1 MNPYKM
7 RTMKLKKKLG
17 LFDVFAISTGSMFSS
32 GFFLLPGLAAQH
44 TGPSVIL
51 AYFLSGLLIMPAMF
65 SIAEISTALPRSGG
79 AYFFLD
85 RSLGPMMGTIGGI
98 GTFIALLLKTAFAL
112 VGIGAYA
119 SIFWDIPI
127 KETAVIFAVIFA
139 ILNIFGASKTSGV
152 QKIFVIVL
160 LVVLGA
166 FIADGFWNIFSGTHS
181 SIEFNKNNYTPFFTG
196 GLNGLIF
203 TTGFVFVSYLGL
215 TKIASV
221 AEEIKNPERNI
232 PLGMVLSLLVTGLIY
247 VLGVF
252 IMVSVIGNEALS
264 KDLSPVA
271 TAVEHLFNW
280 LPPKTGLFIIV
291 IAALLAFAST
301 GNAGM
306 LATSRYPLAMGRDKL
321 FSEIFSKISRWG
333 TPVPAIVLTAGLII
347 LCIVF
352 LTEEGIVK
360 LASTFQL
367 FIFMAINFAVIVFRN
382 SKIASYDPGYN
393 SPLYPWMQ
401 IFGIISSLA
410 LMFYMGWEA
419 LVFTLTIIILAYLWF
434 LIFVRSKVK
443 REGAIFHWFAL
454 LGKLQH
460 DELENEFMTILREKG
475 LRQNDPFNQT
485 IVHSQIHFIDNAI
498 FENLVQDV
506 ANSIALQLNIDA
518 NDLNAELLKT
528 TPIDPALVIPEVS
541 LLYAKQADIIHP
553 VLHIVL
559 CKKGIEKPVNKD
571 GILSKEKIKI
581 FFFLV
586 NDENKP
592 KQQLRMLS
600 SILNIAERD
609 HFIKDIISLKTTRE
623 ITKYLLHD
631 KQYISFQ
638 LTKNEPSNIFI
649 NKKLMDVKLPQ
660 DILVVLI
667 DRNNSSFAPNG
678 KTVLLENDVLT
689 IVGGQRSINKLYDQ
703 FILSK

>member
-1 MNPYKM
+1 
-7 RTMKLKKKLG
+7 MKLKKELG

-32 GFFLLPGLAAQH
+32 GFFLLPGLAAQY

-119 SIFWDIPI
+119 SIFWNIPI
-127 KETAVIFAVIFA
+127 KETAVVFALAFAV
-139 ILNIFGASKTSGV
+139 LNIFGTSKSSSI
-152 QKIFVIVL
+152 QKVLVVGL

-166 FIADGFWNIFSGTHS
+166 FIVDGFWNIFSDTNA
-181 SIEFNKNNYTPFFTG
+181 SIGFNKNNYTPFFTG
-196 GLNGLIF
+196 GFHGLIF

-232 PLGMVLSLLVTGLIY
+232 PLGMGLSLLVTGLIY

-252 IMVSVIGNEALS
+252 VMVTIMGNEALS

-271 TAVEHLFNW
+271 TAAQQLFSW
-280 LPPKTGLFIIV
+280 LPAKTGLYIIV
-291 IAALLAFAST
+291 IAALFAFAST
-301 GNAGM
+301 GNAGL

-321 FSEIFSKISRWG
+321 FSKKFSKISRWG
-333 TPVPAIVLTAGLII
+333 TPVPAIILTASLII
-347 LCIVF
+347 LCIIV

-360 LASTFQL
+360 LASSFQL
-367 FIFMAINFAVIVFRN
+367 FIFMAINFAVIVFRK
-382 SKIASYDPGYN
+382 SKIASYDPGYH

-410 LMFYMGWEA
+410 LMLYMGWA
-419 LVFTLTIIILAYLWF
+419 AIAFTVITVILAYLWYMF
-434 LIFVRSKVK
+434 FVRSKVK
-443 REGAIFHWFAL
+443 REGAIYHWFAL
-454 LGKLQH
+454 LGKHQH
-460 DELENEFMTILREKG
+460 DELENEFMMILREKG

-485 IVHSQIHFIDNAI
+485 IVRSQVHFIDNAS
-498 FENLVQDV
+498 FEDLVQNV
-506 ANSIALQLNIDA
+506 SNSIAQELKVDRTSLN
-518 NDLNAELLKT
+518 EEFLKT
-528 TPIDPALVIPEVS
+528 TPIEPALLIPEVS
-541 LLYAKQADIIHP
+541 LLYAKKLDINHP

-559 CKKGIEKPVNKD
+559 CKKGIEKQIEIHGKINR
-571 GILSKEKIKI
+571 EKIKI

-586 NDENKP
+586 NDENNP

-600 SILNIAERD
+600 SLIDIAERD
-609 HFIKDIISLKTTRE
+609 HFIKDILSLKKARE
-623 ITKYLLHD
+623 VTEYLLHD
-631 KQYISFQ
+631 KQYISFP
-638 LTKNEPSNIFI
+638 LTKGEPSHIFI
-649 NKKLMDVKLPQ
+649 NKKLMEIKLPQ
-660 DILVVLI
+660 DVLVVFV
-667 DRNNSSFAPNG
+667 DRDNSSFAPKG
-678 KTVLLENDVLT
+678 QTVLLENDVLT
-689 IVGGQRSINKLYDQ
+689 IVGEPKSINKLYDQ
-703 FILSK
+703 FIIQK